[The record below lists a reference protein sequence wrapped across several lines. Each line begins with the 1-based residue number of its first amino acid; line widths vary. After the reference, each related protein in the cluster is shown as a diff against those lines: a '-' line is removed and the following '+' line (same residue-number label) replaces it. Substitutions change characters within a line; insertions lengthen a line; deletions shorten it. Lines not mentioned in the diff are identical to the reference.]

1 MERLF
6 ILLSFVSMMFC
17 NIVNAQ
23 ILQRINPN
31 GIQFDVNIIDHDDR
45 YAYVPPGDCGQISC
59 IIQTSIQNYSCDI
72 PVNET
77 GEYQDFWIN
86 VNVPGQSDLFYLLCR
101 FLGPNDIYIT
111 RSDPTWQLSLPDPQ
125 QDILQVI
132 PPAPAKPIRIDFDR
146 QNGTIN
152 LLDAMASSSYN
163 IALLIIPFC
172 ETENSD
178 DDTGNPALRTVDT
191 GANTAPLASRTAAN
205 AGLITGRVATPATPG
220 LSQSLLRFPN
230 PISASLTITWGNEA
244 PADTELSLWSLDGR
258 RIAQGSLGASDADYT
273 FPTAH
278 LPAGVYL
285 LRVVSAGQIPQ
296 TYKIVKN

>member
-1 MERLF
+1 MKKPFFIFCLLF
-6 ILLSFVSMMFC
+6 LLSNSFVF
-17 NIVNAQ
+17 AQ
-23 ILQRINPN
+23 TFQRWEPGTI
-31 GIQFDVNIIDHDDR
+31 IFDLAIFDDGER
-45 YAYVPPGDCGQISC
+45 YAYVPPGECSQVSCMIS
-59 IIQTSIQNYSCDI
+59 TYTGNMSCDI
-72 PVNET
+72 PVGAT

-86 VNVPGQSDLFYLLCR
+86 VNVPELSDLFYLLCR

-132 PPAPAKPIRIDFDR
+132 PPAPAKPFRIDFDR

-152 LLDAMASSSYN
+152 LLDAMAYSSYN

-172 ETENSD
+172 ETEISN

-191 GANTAPLASRTAAN
+191 GANTSPVASRTAAN
-205 AGLITGRVATPATPG
+205 AGLNTGKDAAPATPG

-230 PISASLTITWGNEA
+230 PISSSLTITWGNEA